1 MFFKHYIAVMKQLF
15 SLVLCLF
22 MLVGISTVTLASD
35 VIDKASFET
44 VDVEFEQ
51 SSFDFV
57 VLEVVKQP
65 TIFISHVQSDL
76 YEDYIILNWNYNW
89 IVDVG
94 KHYDY
99 LDFTTNTNSLKSQYT
114 DLSPLEIV
122 NARSRLMFGQ
132 LNQLA

>member
-1 MFFKHYIAVMKQLF
+1 MKQLF

-22 MLVGISTVTLASD
+22 ILVGISTVTLASD

-65 TIFISHVQSDL
+65 PIFISYVQSDF
-76 YEDYIILNWNYNW
+76 YRDYTILNQNYNW

-94 KHYDY
+94 KHYNY
-99 LDFTTNTNSLKSQYT
+99 LDFTANTYPIRSHQK
-114 DLSPLEIV
+114 DLSQLEIV